1 MRAAP
6 FASGASGRNSLGPR
20 ASAPRRADSIVP
32 MINIVFLLLI
42 FFMLT
47 ATLAPP
53 DPFDLALP
61 EGQAEAP
68 APPRTLVLA
77 IGPEGQLAHEGARG
91 EDALSGLRAAYRPGD
106 TVLLRADAGL
116 DGAAFARLL
125 ADLAVAGIDGV
136 TLALRQ
142 SGAGAGQ

>member
-1 MRAAP
+1 MTWAGRYSLAP
-6 FASGASGRNSLGPR
+6 RP
-20 ASAPRRADSIVP
+20 SAPRRGDSIVP

-47 ATLAPP
+47 ATIAPP

-61 EGQAEAP
+61 EGEVNATAP
-68 APPRTLVLA
+68 AAPRRLVLV
-77 IGPEGQLAHEGARG
+77 IGADGARAHDG
-91 EDALSGLRAAYRPGD
+91 ATGAAALAALRAAYRPGD
-106 TVLLRADAGL
+106 LVELRADAGL

-125 ADLAVAGIDGV
+125 AELAAAGIDGV

-142 SGAGAGQ
+142 APHEAPHGGAP